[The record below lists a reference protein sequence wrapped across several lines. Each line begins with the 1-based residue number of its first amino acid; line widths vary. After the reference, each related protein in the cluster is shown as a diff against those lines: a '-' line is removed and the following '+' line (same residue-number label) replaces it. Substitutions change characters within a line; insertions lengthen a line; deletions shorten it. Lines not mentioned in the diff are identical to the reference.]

1 MYPSVKVIFFKIFQ
15 KKLSKNV
22 KRIARMFLLNNRK
35 KSKEKKIKA
44 KDKNFNCNLFVTS
57 YKGNKKKDKKV
68 ICRNYFFF
76 LRSCYY
82 FK

>member
-35 KSKEKKIKA
+35 KA
-44 KDKNFNCNLFVTS
+44 
-57 YKGNKKKDKKV
+57 KKKNQGKGQK
-68 ICRNYFFF
+68 F
-76 LRSCYY
+76 
-82 FK
+82 